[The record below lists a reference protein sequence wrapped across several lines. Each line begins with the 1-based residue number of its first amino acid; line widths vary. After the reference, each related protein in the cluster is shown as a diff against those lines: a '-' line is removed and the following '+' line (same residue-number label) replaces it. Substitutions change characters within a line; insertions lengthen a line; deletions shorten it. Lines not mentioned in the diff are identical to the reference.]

1 MYLGE
6 SMHISDK
13 QRTSNKGGVNQMH
26 ELNVEQQA
34 DKEDMQWQCKIE
46 SNEEYA
52 ESDKQEGEKAKS
64 KQQHTCR

>member
-1 MYLGE
+1 
-6 SMHISDK
+6 
-13 QRTSNKGGVNQMH
+13 MH
-26 ELNVEQQA
+26 ELSVKQQA
-34 DKEDMQWQCKIE
+34 DKEDVQWRCKIE

>member
-1 MYLGE
+1 M
-6 SMHISDK
+6 
-13 QRTSNKGGVNQMH
+13 
-26 ELNVEQQA
+26 EQQA
-34 DKEDMQWQCKIE
+34 VDKKDMQWRCKIE